1 MKKYVYLYLL
11 ICMYS
16 CLLISCNDEV
26 NLSPVEITLQKNK
39 SVNVEDGKLIT
50 VTSSSDAY
58 KIFGADYK
66 TVNQIDFSVYNLV
79 YIQGESNYG
88 IDDIKSYLINDSG
101 SYKLSVRISQNL
113 TCVIQKW
120 NISYLIPKRTPIDDS
135 VVIEYLH

>member
-1 MKKYVYLYLL
+1 
-11 ICMYS
+11 MYS

>member
-1 MKKYVYLYLL
+1 
-11 ICMYS
+11 MYS

-113 TCVIQKW
+113 TCVI
-120 NISYLIPKRTPIDDS
+120 
-135 VVIEYLH
+135 